1 MYIIIAILVLVF
13 VVAFY
18 ITSKRQSG
26 VQQANANNSVIFI
39 VGDKNAGKT
48 SLLYC
53 LSNQNSS
60 IQTTNSIEPNQTELA
75 KPNNQSVIVVDV
87 PGNNYQKEQFLNK
100 IQEAKKIILVTDSS
114 ETSQI
119 GATAA
124 ILYNILISIPFQ
136 KSKVPILI
144 VLNKQDKEKAYK
156 APDFEMFLS
165 REIEKIKKSRKAV
178 QEQRENTNDRLRFQ
192 ESQFDINE
200 YSSIKIVE
208 QSVKDCNIQ
217 EVQKFIFN

>member
-1 MYIIIAILVLVF
+1 MYFIIALF
-13 VVAFY
+13 VIIFAAAFW
-18 ITSKRQSG
+18 IVSKNKSRGQTI
-26 VQQANANNSVIFI
+26 NADNSVIFI

-60 IQTTNSIEPNQTELA
+60 IQTTNSIEPNQTELI
-75 KPNNQSVIVVDV
+75 KQNNQSVIVVDV
-87 PGNNYQKEQFLNK
+87 PGNIYQKEQFLNK
-100 IQEAKKIILVTDSS
+100 IQEANKIILVKDSS

-119 GATAA
+119 GATGV

-136 KSKVPILI
+136 KSRIPILI

-165 REIEKIKKSRKAV
+165 REMQICIMQFLKGNNTKK
-178 QEQRENTNDRLRFQ
+178 
-192 ESQFDINE
+192 FDNRWKTDA
-200 YSSIKIVE
+200 Y
-208 QSVKDCNIQ
+208 
-217 EVQKFIFN
+217 